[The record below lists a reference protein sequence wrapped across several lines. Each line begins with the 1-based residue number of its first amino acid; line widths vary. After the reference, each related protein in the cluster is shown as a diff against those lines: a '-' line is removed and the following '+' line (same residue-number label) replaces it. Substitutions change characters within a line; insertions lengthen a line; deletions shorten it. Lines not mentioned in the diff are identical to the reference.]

1 MGYRS
6 SGYPEEVWRHSAEC
20 EESGVV
26 DASRL
31 KLGPT
36 SKRGGGFRPVVAELG
51 RFVEGV
57 KRGGGVV
64 AGCDG
69 HGGNG
74 AKGTDWFRGVGLR
87 ASGVQGRRR
96 CELNLLQM
104 EAEGTARSG
113 LRKGSEGAAFRRVD
127 WLRGHWCRG
136 YAVLAWRRIEASGPT
151 GCRSGC
157 GALG

>member
-69 HGGNG
+69 HGGN
-74 AKGTDWFRGVGLR
+74 RMR
-87 ASGVQGRRR
+87 
-96 CELNLLQM
+96 
-104 EAEGTARSG
+104 
-113 LRKGSEGAAFRRVD
+113 RKGPKGVITVD
-127 WLRGHWCRG
+127 NILVDFGFHNGLVLR
-136 YAVLAWRRIEASGPT
+136 
-151 GCRSGC
+151 
-157 GALG
+157 